1 MLRSIFTKAFRSGL
15 VAATLA
21 ATLMA
26 TASPAHATGWFRK
39 WETPGWWPFRPRAVA
54 TPEIDA
60 GLARSAAAI
69 VAGGLL
75 VMRGRKKRP
84 S

>member
-1 MLRSIFTKAFRSGL
+1 MNRLVTKALRGAFM
-15 VAATLA
+15 AASLA
-21 ATLMA
+21 TVLA
-26 TASPAHATGWFRK
+26 ASPAHATGSW
-39 WETPGWWPFRPRAVA
+39 WSWLNNHPSWWPFRPQPVS

-69 VAGGLL
+69 VAGGLVVL
-75 VMRGRKKRP
+75 RSRKKRP

>member
-1 MLRSIFTKAFRSGL
+1 MFRTTLARTLRGGL
-15 VAATLA
+15 MAATLA
-21 ATLMA
+21 ATLMVS
-26 TASPAHATGWFRK
+26 ASPAHATGWFGK
-39 WETPGWWPFRPRAVA
+39 WQPPSWWPFRPRAA
-54 TPEIDA
+54 STPEIDA